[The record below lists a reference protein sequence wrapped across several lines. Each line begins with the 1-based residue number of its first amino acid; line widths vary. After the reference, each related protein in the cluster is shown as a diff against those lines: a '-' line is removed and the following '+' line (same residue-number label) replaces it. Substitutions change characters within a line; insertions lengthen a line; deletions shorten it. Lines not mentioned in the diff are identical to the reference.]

1 MESMKI
7 FFRKRGKPMSK
18 KDFDSA
24 SKIEVPDTMLTKLSF
39 AVMGLSNL
47 AHKQFVKGAAF
58 LLIEV
63 AFIAFMLMGG
73 LQNLWNMITLG
84 TVETHEEKVEGSMF
98 PRIVYGDNSM
108 LFLLYGII
116 TVMII
121 AAFVGF
127 YIANIRSARNLQ
139 QLDAK
144 GAKIP
149 SFLDDA
155 KDMLDGRFHI
165 TLLFLP
171 IVGIIVFT
179 LVPLVYMILIAFTNY
194 DRDHQVPGNL
204 FHWVGLANF
213 KDVLF
218 GGAGFADAFSRTFF
232 GVLIWTLVWAFFAT
246 FTNYFAGIIVALVIN
261 QKGIKFKPFWRSVL
275 VLTIAMPQFISLLVM
290 RNFFSQYGVINRAL
304 INAGFIADLN
314 HVIPFF
320 TDEHLARISIIIVN
334 MWVGI
339 PYTMLMSSGILM
351 NIPQDLY
358 EAATVDGANKVQMF
372 FKITLPQIIFV
383 TTPYLI
389 TTFIGN
395 INNFSLIYLLTGGG
409 PSTTEYY
416 AAGKTDLLV
425 TWLYKLTSD
434 KKDYSL
440 ASTIGILIFIISA
453 TFSLLTYRNTKSYK
467 EEDSFQ

>member
-1 MESMKI
+1 
-7 FFRKRGKPMSK
+7 MSK
-18 KDFDSA
+18 NIDSE
-24 SKIEVPDTMLTKLSF
+24 SKIQVPDSIATKISF
-39 AVMGLSNL
+39 VIMGFGNL

-63 AFIAFMLMGG
+63 GYILFMVMGG
-73 LQNLWNMITLG
+73 LQNLWNMVTLG
-84 TVETHEEKVEGSMF
+84 TVETHEEQIEGSMF
-98 PRIVYGDNSM
+98 SKIVFGDNSM
-108 LFLLYGII
+108 LFLLFGII
-116 TVMII
+116 TLLIT

-127 YIANIRSARNLQ
+127 YRANIKSARLVQ
-139 QLDAK
+139 ELEMK
-144 GAKIP
+144 GEKIP
-149 SFLDDA
+149 TFVDDVKSLLDS
-155 KDMLDGRFHI
+155 RFHI

-171 IVGIIVFT
+171 IVGIVSFSV
-179 LVPLVYMILIAFTNY
+179 VPLVYTIFIAFTNY
-194 DRDHQVPGNL
+194 DRDHQVPGKL
-204 FHWVGLANF
+204 FDWVGLHNF
-213 KDVLF
+213 KEIIF
-218 GGAGFADAFSRTFF
+218 GGVGFADKFSHTFF
-232 GVLIWTLVWAFFAT
+232 GVLGWTLVWAFFAT
-246 FTNYFAGIIVALVIN
+246 FTNYFLGIIVAIIIN
-261 QKGIKFKPFWRSVL
+261 QKGIKFKKLWRSVL

-304 INAGFIADLN
+304 INAGIISDIN
-314 HVIPFF
+314 HAIPFF
-320 TDEHLARISIIIVN
+320 TNQHWARVSIIIVN

-358 EAATVDGANKVQMF
+358 EAATVDGANKIQMF

-389 TTFIGN
+389 TSFIGN
-395 INNFSLIYLLTGGG
+395 INNFNLIYLMTGGG

-440 ASTIGILIFIISA
+440 ASTIGILIFIVSA
-453 TFSLLTYRNTKSYK
+453 TFSLLTYTNTKSYK

>member
-1 MESMKI
+1 
-7 FFRKRGKPMSK
+7 MSK
-18 KDFDSA
+18 KIDSE
-24 SKIEVPDTMLTKLSF
+24 SKIQVPDSIATKISF
-39 AVMGLSNL
+39 VIMGFGNL
-47 AHKQFVKGAAF
+47 VHKQFVKGAAF

-63 AFIAFMLMGG
+63 GYILFMIMGG

-84 TVETHEEKVEGSMF
+84 TVETHEEAIEGSF
-98 PRIVYGDNSM
+98 FKRVVYGDNSM
-108 LFLLYGII
+108 LFLLFGII
-116 TVMII
+116 TLMITC
-121 AAFVGF
+121 AFVGF
-127 YIANIRSARNLQ
+127 YIANIRSARKAQELEM
-139 QLDAK
+139 K
-144 GAKIP
+144 GEKIP
-149 SFLDDA
+149 SFVDDC
-155 KDMLDGRFHI
+155 KLLVDSRFHI

-171 IVGIIVFT
+171 IVGILVFT
-179 LVPLVYMILIAFTNY
+179 LTPLIYMILIAFTNY

-204 FHWVGLANF
+204 FHWIGLANF
-213 KDVLF
+213 KDVIF
-218 GGAGFADAFSRTFF
+218 GGVGFADQFSKTFF
-232 GVLIWTLVWAFFAT
+232 GVLGWTLIWAFFAT
-246 FTNYFAGIIVALVIN
+246 FTNYFLGIIVAIIIN
-261 QKGIKFKPFWRSVL
+261 QKEIKFKKLWRSIL

-304 INAGFIADLN
+304 ITSHIIPDLN

-320 TDEHLARISIIIVN
+320 SDPTWARVTIIVVN

-389 TTFIGN
+389 TTFISN
-395 INNFSLIYLLTGGG
+395 INNFNLIYLMTGGG

-440 ASTIGILIFIISA
+440 ASTIGILIFILSA
-453 TFSLLTYRNTKSYK
+453 TFSLITFMNTKSYK